1 MLRIDLILS
10 QIVSQAKKA
19 IAQFCCLNAA
29 FDAEYPNLVSGL
41 RDVIAYAR
49 VKGLVRRIAV

>member
-1 MLRIDLILS
+1 MS
-10 QIVSQAKKA
+10 AKLKQA
-19 IAQFCCLNAA
+19 IAEFSSLNAS

-41 RDVIAYAR
+41 RDVIAYTR